1 MSGDKGL
8 GTDLP
13 GQVRGPGCPAQE
25 SGSVRKEL
33 GIYTCLLKT
42 NRPKGDKEQGG
53 TANKMELAVWRDR
66 LN

>member
-13 GQVRGPGCPAQE
+13 GQVRGSGCPAQE
-25 SGSVRKEL
+25 SGSIRKEL
-33 GIYTCLLKT
+33 GIHTCLLKT
-42 NRPKGDKEQGG
+42 NRPKGDKEQRG

>member
-1 MSGDKGL
+1 MSGDKGMD
-8 GTDLP
+8 TDLP

-25 SGSVRKEL
+25 LGSIRKEL
-33 GIYTCLLKT
+33 GIHTCLLKT

-53 TANKMELAVWRDR
+53 TGNKTELAVWRDR